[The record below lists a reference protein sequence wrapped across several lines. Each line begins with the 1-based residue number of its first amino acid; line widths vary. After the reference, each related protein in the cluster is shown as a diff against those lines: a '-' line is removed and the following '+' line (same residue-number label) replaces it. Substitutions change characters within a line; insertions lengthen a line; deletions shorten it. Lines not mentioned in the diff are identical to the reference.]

1 MRNFIK
7 LHLIT
12 ILVFVMI
19 CRNWFSSRRIVFYP
33 FNSHTCSLESVG
45 KWLKYCR
52 YNVNRLVIIKSTF
65 WNGQTEDL
73 HVFDEHF
80 IDNLRHYL
88 LYLGRRK
95 TYFIFRYFLHEVIVN
110 DSILYIVFEC
120 TGVKVKQ
127 TFFSLMVL
135 SIYTCINSD
144 ND

>member
-12 ILVFVMI
+12 FLVFVMI
-19 CRNWFSSRRIVFYP
+19 CRNWFSNNSCNYNRRIVFYP
-33 FNSHTCSLESVG
+33 FYSHTCSFESVG

-73 HVFDEHF
+73 HVVHVFDEHF

-95 TYFIFRYFLHEVIVN
+95 TYFILDIFCMKYLSVIVHCT
-110 DSILYIVFEC
+110 LYLHARV
-120 TGVKVKQ
+120 
-127 TFFSLMVL
+127 
-135 SIYTCINSD
+135 
-144 ND
+144 